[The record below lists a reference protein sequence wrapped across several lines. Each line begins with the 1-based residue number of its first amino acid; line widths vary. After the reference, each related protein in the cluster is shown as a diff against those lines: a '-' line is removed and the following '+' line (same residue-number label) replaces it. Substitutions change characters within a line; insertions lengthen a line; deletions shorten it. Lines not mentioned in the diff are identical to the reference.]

1 MFHKAQTHFFFALSL
16 VWVLSS
22 CVQPHSLSSDVSSLS
37 PANPSS
43 NSSSSGVSSSD
54 SASEDS
60 HSSEDSS
67 SPSATLQNPLQVM
80 ALEMSGQYGDCT
92 LFKNGDYEILIDGGT
107 TDSATQVTQLMK
119 DYVTDHV
126 LDLLI
131 LSHPH
136 SDHYGGFTEG
146 ITSPSMGGSF
156 VDAGITAISTIVDNG
171 FDSYSSYFQGVWGNG
186 IRSYW
191 VKKGSVYK
199 DIYSIVSGHTYDAT
213 WILNQDLSISWLD
226 TGYYPTPSGLVSRDG
241 NSTSIACSIHYGKY
255 DFVMVGDLPSTPEN
269 GLASKYQAHPF
280 IPSGDTVVFKAAH
293 HGSPGANDSSF
304 LGLIK
309 PRYGWASAA
318 IAGASQSSSGP
329 SAQHP
334 YKAAR
339 SRIEAFTG
347 VDHFFWNGTS
357 GTLQMNIPI
366 DLSSF
371 SIHGE
376 GRRYGD
382 YYANGVLVDP
392 FSETDTP
399 LEKTKWALAGF

>member
-1 MFHKAQTHFFFALSL
+1 
-16 VWVLSS
+16 
-22 CVQPHSLSSDVSSLS
+22 
-37 PANPSS
+37 
-43 NSSSSGVSSSD
+43 
-54 SASEDS
+54 
-60 HSSEDSS
+60 
-67 SPSATLQNPLQVM
+67 
-80 ALEMSGQYGDCT
+80 MSGQYGDCT

-107 TDSATQVTQLMK
+107 TDSAAQVTQLMK
-119 DYVTDHV
+119 EYVTDHV

-146 ITSPSMGGSF
+146 ATSPSMGGSF
-156 VDAGITAISTIVDNG
+156 IDAGITAISTIVDNG
-171 FDSYSSYFQGVWGNG
+171 FDSYSSYFQGIWGNG

-191 VKKGSVYK
+191 TKKGSVYK

-226 TGYYPTPSGLVSRDG
+226 TGFYPTPSGLVSKDA

-255 DFVMVGDLPSTPEN
+255 DFVMVGDLPSTPES

-293 HGSPGANDSSF
+293 HGSSGANDSSF

-309 PRYGWASAA
+309 PTYGWASAA
-318 IAGASQSSSGP
+318 IAGASQTSSGP

-339 SRIEAFTG
+339 NRIEAFTG

-357 GTLQMNIPI
+357 GTLQMNIPA
-366 DLSSF
+366 DLNSF
-371 SIHGE
+371 SIKGE
-376 GRRYGD
+376 GRKYGD
-382 YYANGVLVDP
+382 YYSGGVLVDP
-392 FSETDTP
+392 LSEIDTP